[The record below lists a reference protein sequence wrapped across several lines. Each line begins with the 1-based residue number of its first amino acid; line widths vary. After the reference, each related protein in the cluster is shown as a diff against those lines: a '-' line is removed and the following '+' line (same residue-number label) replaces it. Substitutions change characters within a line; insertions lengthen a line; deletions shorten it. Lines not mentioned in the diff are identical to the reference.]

1 MMDFTLGS
9 PDDEAKV
16 STAEVVLFPGRTGR
30 NPSPPASFPARPKLV
45 GSSWPS
51 QPTRRY
57 PTMKKPVRILFFA
70 LWLVAFFLPVL
81 LRGATPG
88 TDTPDSPEYVGGKWE
103 SGLNGGKGFL
113 GWNLVTTGPNCGFR
127 IGDSTPS
134 GMAVNT
140 DRGNAFGLYTHGK
153 GNTVDA
159 YRSFDSPL
167 ESGQSFQVEMA
178 VNWRNGQKGIDLR
191 RVGDNEVIFNFN
203 VGADDYVVH
212 HAASGNGSLGKEAEG
227 TYQGLAGGVKF
238 YVMDTDSG
246 AENELWFNRL
256 TVSAKQK

>member
-1 MMDFTLGS
+1 
-9 PDDEAKV
+9 
-16 STAEVVLFPGRTGR
+16 
-30 NPSPPASFPARPKLV
+30 
-45 GSSWPS
+45 
-51 QPTRRY
+51 
-57 PTMKKPVRILFFA
+57 MKKPVRILFFA

-212 HAASGNGSLGKEAEG
+212 HAASGNGSLGKEYASKTVFTVRFTQKDALGGVWKITRSGGVSSVAEG
-227 TYQGLAGGVKF
+227 PSQGIAGGVKF

-246 AENELWFNRL
+246 VENELWFNRL